1 VPFTAMAE
9 WEHPWWGIL
18 LGVLLDKYSD
28 RSILRRMPRKTR
40 SNPLALAVL
49 TCLLEKAMHPYEITQ
64 TLRMRHTH
72 EAVRLNFGSL
82 YGVVASL
89 EKRELIRAVET
100 VREGKR
106 PERTIY
112 EITDAGRVEVDE
124 WLSDLIASPE
134 KEYLQFEAALALIG
148 AMHPDRVLELLKTRC
163 TALETLIEEEQAMK
177 EQAAE
182 WKLPRLFLLEGEYM
196 ATLRQAELEWV
207 RGLIADI
214 ESGELDGLDGWRT
227 WAETGTNVWGFDT
240 EAVRAQVDD

>member
-1 VPFTAMAE
+1 
-9 WEHPWWGIL
+9 
-18 LGVLLDKYSD
+18 
-28 RSILRRMPRKTR
+28 MPRKTR

-49 TCLLEKAMHPYEITQ
+49 TCLMEKPMHPYEITQ

-100 VREGKR
+100 VRDGKR

-112 EITDAGRVEVDE
+112 ETTEAGKAEVDE
-124 WLSDLIASPE
+124 WLTELIASPE

-163 TALETLIEEEQAMK
+163 RALEALIEQEQAGQA
-177 EQAAE
+177 QAAE
-182 WKLPRLFLLEGEYM
+182 WKLPRLFLLEGEFM
-196 ATLRQAELEWV
+196 ATLQKAELEWV
-207 RGLIADI
+207 NGLIADI

-227 WAETGTNVWGFDT
+227 WVETGVNAWGFDT
-240 EAVRAQVDD
+240 KAVHGQEDD